1 MCPQERKKRNRKK
14 EKGQESSFFFPFKFF
29 FSLTPTRK
37 ARSRSAH
44 LISQRKRQA
53 KNYPFLKSSHTTEV
67 VQKRERERRVF
78 ASFSV
83 QAYTPSRQAAKRRGK
98 VVTKLLTPA
107 SSPPHTHNLSLFFF
121 SYFSLSFS
129 LPLFEKRGGERGGEK
144 KEKKRKER
152 KVGRKGGREGKKYW
166 DGRSWSLRLSK
177 KGGMGGKSLRLVKKL
192 TLRNLLQLISDTE
205 RQEAQKTI
213 LRGGLR
219 GLSFAS
225 SVRKCPRI
233 VGGEAIFHNPSPP
246 PFFSSFKKGKEKV
259 REGGG
264 SLDGLWRFGANLFL
278 CDP

>member
-1 MCPQERKKRNRKK
+1 MSTGKKKKKQKERKRT
-14 EKGQESSFFFPFKFF
+14 GVLFFFFPFKFF

-53 KNYPFLKSSHTTEV
+53 KNYPFLKASHTTEV
-67 VQKRERERRVF
+67 VQKRERGRERRVF

-246 PFFSSFKKGKEKV
+246 PFFFPLSKRGKRK
-259 REGGG
+259 
-264 SLDGLWRFGANLFL
+264 
-278 CDP
+278 

>member
-1 MCPQERKKRNRKK
+1 LGGEPPSHPAFSPPKKEGKRKRKMCPQERKKRNRKK

-107 SSPPHTHNLSLFFF
+107 SSPPHTHTQPLSLFFF
-121 SYFSLSFS
+121 LIFLSLS
-129 LPLFEKRGGERGGEK
+129 LFLSSKKEEGREGGKKRKRKEKRGKWGGKGEGKERNIGMVVLGLCDFRKRGEWGEK
-144 KEKKRKER
+144 
-152 KVGRKGGREGKKYW
+152 VY
-166 DGRSWSLRLSK
+166 DL
-177 KGGMGGKSLRLVKKL
+177 
-192 TLRNLLQLISDTE
+192 
-205 RQEAQKTI
+205 
-213 LRGGLR
+213 
-219 GLSFAS
+219 
-225 SVRKCPRI
+225 
-233 VGGEAIFHNPSPP
+233 
-246 PFFSSFKKGKEKV
+246 
-259 REGGG
+259 
-264 SLDGLWRFGANLFL
+264 
-278 CDP
+278 

>member
-107 SSPPHTHNLSLFFF
+107 SSPPHTHTQPLSLFFF
-121 SYFSLSFS
+121 LFFSLFLSSS
-129 LPLFEKRGGERGGEK
+129 LRKKRRGERGG
-144 KEKKRKER
+144 
-152 KVGRKGGREGKKYW
+152 
-166 DGRSWSLRLSK
+166 
-177 KGGMGGKSLRLVKKL
+177 
-192 TLRNLLQLISDTE
+192 
-205 RQEAQKTI
+205 
-213 LRGGLR
+213 
-219 GLSFAS
+219 
-225 SVRKCPRI
+225 
-233 VGGEAIFHNPSPP
+233 
-246 PFFSSFKKGKEKV
+246 KKGKEKK
-259 REGGG
+259 REESGEERGKGRKEILGWSFLVSATFEKGGNG
-264 SLDGLWRFGANLFL
+264 GEKVYDL
-278 CDP
+278 